1 MPNMPRNP
9 TPAPDDSLGWRP
21 RPQAPTQSYTSFR
34 ELREQTR
41 AHQAVQQTSQHDAA
55 NATASAPN
63 PRVSTV
69 TPPPMPAVSAPV
81 ERKGWGPF
89 RRSVPAQPKAGRG
102 QVIITDPL
110 LTAVHI
116 PPEAN
121 KPDKGWG
128 PTTQQRISAVI
139 TGIVGIVAV
148 LALLARP
155 WLDAHAK
162 NGGAIPSG
170 LGILN
175 AQPTAQPYAPVAL
188 DTDHPPPVVWA
199 QAAFVMDESNGAV
212 LFAKNPYQEL
222 PMASTT
228 KLMTAVV
235 AITHGNLDQ
244 TITINADAANT
255 FCTCV
260 GLKVGEKYTLRELLT
275 GMLMISGNDAAE
287 AIADGVAGNV
297 QTFVSWMNQTAVAM
311 GLAHTHYTNPHGLD
325 DNGHYSCARDMAVLG
340 RYALSVPIL
349 QQILSTRYATLPAT
363 ATHAKHYL
371 INQHQPLWWY
381 PGADGGKPGWTPAA
395 QFVDILSA
403 VRNGHHLIATL
414 LHGENDWVTD
424 IRDLLNWGFDDFTW
438 VSPLQVLQHNY
449 IPFAA
454 AYYNFVWDIPSRVLT
469 VNGQEYFPYT
479 GYILSGAFLTY
490 FDAKGGLNA
499 FGFPRGMPLP
509 AANGTLSQRFD
520 KTTIVCNPA
529 TGACYTA

>member
-1 MPNMPRNP
+1 MPRTP
-9 TPAPDDSLGWRP
+9 TPTPDDSLGWRP
-21 RPQAPTQSYTSFR
+21 RPQAPSESYTSFR

-41 AHQAVQQTSQHDAA
+41 AQQTGQYTAV
-55 NATASAPN
+55 NATVATPGRTPVA
-63 PRVSTV
+63 TV
-69 TPPPMPAVSAPV
+69 TPPPMPAVSAPA
-81 ERKGWGPF
+81 EPARKGWGPF
-89 RRSVPAQPKAGRG
+89 RRSVPAQPQGARGRI
-102 QVIITDPL
+102 IITDPAM
-110 LTAVHI
+110 TAVHI
-116 PPEAN
+116 TPEA
-121 KPDKGWG
+121 KPATRGRG

-148 LALLARP
+148 LAILARP
-155 WLDAHAK
+155 WLTAHA
-162 NGGAIPSG
+162 NGGGGLIPSG

-175 AQPTAQPYAPVAL
+175 AQPTSQPYTPVKL

-199 QAAFVMDESNGAV
+199 QAAFVMDETTGAV

-260 GLKVGEKYTLRELLT
+260 GLKVGEKYTLRELLI
-275 GMLMISGNDAAE
+275 GMLLISGNDAAE

-297 QTFVSWMNQTAVAM
+297 QTFVGWMNQTAAAM

-340 RYALSVPIL
+340 RYALSNPFL
-349 QQILSTRYATLPAT
+349 QQTLSTRYATLPAT
-363 ATHAKHYL
+363 ATHAKHDL

-403 VRNGHHLIATL
+403 VRDGHRIIATL

-438 VSPLQVLQHNY
+438 VSPLQYLQHNY
-449 IPFAA
+449 IPFAP
-454 AYYNFVWDIPSRVLT
+454 AYYNFTWDVPSRTLT

-490 FDAKGGLNA
+490 FNAKGGLGA

-520 KTTIVCNPA
+520 KATIVCNPA
-529 TGACYTA
+529 TGACHTA